1 MSFLNSSTPTSALV
15 AASSISPR
23 PKSASCST
31 RSQSGLYPLFRKCA
45 LAVLNSG
52 ADTDNAKEIFD
63 RYANFDIQV
72 VRHAWGIRLD
82 IHNAPA
88 QAFVDGEMIRGI
100 KEHLFA
106 VLRDVVFIS
115 NDIVES
121 GRFDLDRLRR
131 HHQRRVPRP
140 AQRAPAGRAR
150 TARISSCAGAAT
162 PSATPSTS
170 TPRRSATRWACAD
183 SMSAQAAARAR

>member
-1 MSFLNSSTPTSALV
+1 MDTSVLV
-15 AASSISPR
+15 SEFVDARVGPR
-23 PKSASCST
+23 GSLENL
-31 RSQSGLYPLFRKCA
+31 SQEEIGKLLDTGQGGLYPLFRKCA

-52 ADTDNAKEIFD
+52 AATDNAKEIFA

-106 VLRDVVFIS
+106 VLRDVVIIA

-121 GRFDLDRLRR
+121 GRFDLKD
-131 HHQRRVPRP
+131 
-140 AQRAPAGRAR
+140 
-150 TARISSCAGAAT
+150 
-162 PSATPSTS
+162 SADITN
-170 TPRRSATRWACAD
+170 AVFH
-183 SMSAQAAARAR
+183 